1 MPPSLLVS
9 YKFVILCIYYN
20 KLSNAASFT
29 YGNILLLYC
38 VFNKDKSTPPL
49 PDADDQNKDLN
60 RDGYLPNYIIGRIK
74 LCIETFGIIMN
85 SKPDKFHTSIL
96 IISKDSHVKEIK
108 EKLIA
113 GGILEQCLE
122 YDTISK
128 NIESA
133 FNNVIARITKL
144 VNPPCIYF
152 IGSVW
157 QKEIFDS
164 IVDSKL
170 KQHKVIFEGALDDR
184 PYDVVQKEK
193 AVEAPKKGTVYY
205 KRKMTNKAIDA
216 LLNYIFP
223 KNKNKTS

>member
-1 MPPSLLVS
+1 MYLL
-9 YKFVILCIYYN
+9 Y

-38 VFNKDKSTPPL
+38 IFNKDDITQPL
-49 PDADDQNKDLN
+49 SDTDDRNNGLN
-60 RDGYLPNYIIGRIK
+60 RDGYLPNYIIGRIN
-74 LCIETFGIIMN
+74 LCVETFGIIMN
-85 SKPDKFHTSIL
+85 SKPDKFHTSVL
-96 IISKDSHVKEIK
+96 IISKDNHVGVIK

-113 GGILEQCLE
+113 GGISEQYLE
-122 YDTISK
+122 YDAKSK
-128 NIESA
+128 SIESA
-133 FNNVIARITKL
+133 FNNVITRITKT

-157 QKEIFDS
+157 QKDIFDS

-170 KQHKVIFEGALDDR
+170 KQYKVIFEGALDDR
-184 PYDVVQKEK
+184 PYDIVQKEK
-193 AVEAPKKGTVYY
+193 AVEEPKKGYVYY

-223 KNKNKTS
+223 KNKNKNS

>member
-122 YDTISK
+122 YDTSSK

>member
-1 MPPSLLVS
+1 M
-9 YKFVILCIYYN
+9 
-20 KLSNAASFT
+20 SNAASFT

-38 VFNKDKSTPPL
+38 VFSKDKSTQPL
-49 PDADDQNKDLN
+49 PDADDQNEDLN
-60 RDGYLPNYIIGRIK
+60 RDGYLPNYIIGRIN

-113 GGILEQCLE
+113 GGILEQYLE
-122 YDTISK
+122 YDTNSK
-128 NIESA
+128 SIESA
-133 FNNVIARITKL
+133 FNNVITRITKL

-205 KRKMTNKAIDA
+205 KRKMTNKAIDL

-223 KNKNKTS
+223 KNKNKIS

>member
-1 MPPSLLVS
+1 LT
-9 YKFVILCIYYN
+9 
-20 KLSNAASFT
+20 NAASFT

>member
-144 VNPPCIYF
+144 VNPPCIDF